1 VAHLKAVVQS
11 KMPRLSDFQTQKI
24 SANKL
29 ASRATDAS
37 TSLGIALGDEQPA
50 ALPPTTSY
58 SHTKAASAEPD
69 DGSIGSCANST
80 GDNDVGLGVLGLNGV
95 QYSLSATGCPPQ
107 TRQVIHCVRDA
118 EAASQKCIAV

>member
-1 VAHLKAVVQS
+1 
-11 KMPRLSDFQTQKI
+11 MPRLSDFQAQEI
-24 SANKL
+24 NANKL
-29 ASRATDAS
+29 ALRATDAS

-95 QYSLSATGCPPQ
+95 QYSLRATGCPPQ
-107 TRQVIHCVRDA
+107 TRQVINCVGDA